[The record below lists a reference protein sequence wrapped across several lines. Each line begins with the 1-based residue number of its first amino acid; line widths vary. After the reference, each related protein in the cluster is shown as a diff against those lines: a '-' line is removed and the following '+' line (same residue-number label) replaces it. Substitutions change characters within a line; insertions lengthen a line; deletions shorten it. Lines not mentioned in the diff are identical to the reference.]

1 MMVQSQLKKN
11 IVKHIQKE
19 TFLLNNV
26 FVFLNMFNNDFL
38 YLAMSQHAFKGNIKL
53 LRGL

>member
-1 MMVQSQLKKN
+1 MIVQSQLKKN

-19 TFLLNNV
+19 NLLLKNV
-26 FVFLNMFNNDFL
+26 FFFLNMFNNVFL
-38 YLAMSQHAFKGNIKL
+38 YLAMSQHVFKGNIKL